1 MVQHKDQ
8 IQDRHCRAA
17 LAYSKIKNKKKEE
30 GMVLH
35 LKETCALYRG
45 LILESTRFNGLTMYP
60 GRKVIYFFCIRNII

>member
-17 LAYSKIKNKKKEE
+17 LAYSKIKNKQKKEE

-45 LILESTRFNGLTMYP
+45 LNQQDLMA
-60 GRKVIYFFCIRNII
+60 